1 MGLVPGV
8 NTRPLIW
15 EVPSARSADA
25 REASFLVELYIIYL
39 PWKGVLVFEH
49 TAEKAVFRHRRD
61 GVEGKGGRGRWRIRV
76 DLRLCTPVYMP
87 LVHSLTHISRSII

>member
-1 MGLVPGV
+1 MRL
-8 NTRPLIW
+8 L
-15 EVPSARSADA
+15 
-25 REASFLVELYIIYL
+25 IYL

-61 GVEGKGGRGRWRIRV
+61 GVERKGGRGRWRIRV

-87 LVHSLTHISRSII
+87 LVHSLTHISQSIIGRFPYHQTHPYKSGKTT